1 LLTPR
6 NRLSAGKEHVP
17 PGLAART
24 LGKASALAGPV
35 LFPDTASAALQVALD
50 RLAPTDAT
58 VLISGETGT
67 GKEVAARYLHAQ
79 SRRRAGPFLAVNC
92 GALSESLA
100 EAELFGHEKGAFTGA
115 LQAQPGWFEAARGG
129 TLLLDEIGD
138 LPLGLQ
144 VKLLRVLQERT
155 VARLGSRLSVPVN
168 VRIIAATNID
178 LQQAISE
185 RKFREDLYF
194 RLNVAHIA
202 LPPLRERAQAI
213 PAMAEHFLQHYS
225 SLLDRPGMS
234 ISAAALETLQ
244 RHPWPGNIRELENT
258 IHNAVLLTPGN
269 VIGSADLE
277 LLTRTPP
284 AVSQDTA
291 LEPSLAAVFARALA
305 RGEENL
311 FERVS
316 AGIVQAALSAVD
328 GNQVRA
334 AAALGIS
341 RNSLRTQLA
350 NLGNIQPRRRVQSE
364 RRSIP
369 AAPGREIRIGYQKF
383 GTLNILKALGTLDA
397 ILASERVTVRW
408 EGFSSGPPLLEALR
422 QGTLDFG
429 ATGEVPPV
437 FAQASGAP
445 FLYIAHEPAV
455 PQGVAL
461 VVPQDSK
468 IYHVDD
474 LRGKRLKFSRG
485 SNVHYLVLRAL
496 ETHGLSMDDVQVL
509 FAEPQDPVHYID
521 NGDADGWAFW
531 DPLLPLVQRTRQLRT
546 LLDGT
551 GLVLNHQFYLASE
564 RFAAQNDSILPIL
577 LDQLRAA
584 GLYVANQP
592 DEAATLL
599 AAKIGV
605 EADSLKVAFT
615 RLAHGPRPLSRE
627 VIWEQQRIA
636 DRFYA
641 LGVLP
646 RAISVRAAVLSN

>member
-1 LLTPR
+1 MLTPR
-6 NRLSAGKEHVP
+6 GRLSADKDQAA
-17 PGLAART
+17 PGLATRA

-35 LFPDTASAALQVALD
+35 LFPDAASAALQVALD

-67 GKEVAARYLHAQ
+67 GKEVAARYLHAH

-115 LQAQPGWFEAARGG
+115 LQSQPGWFEAARGG

-138 LPLGLQ
+138 LPLALQ

-178 LQQAISE
+178 LQQAIAE

-202 LPPLRERAQAI
+202 LPPLRERVQAI

-225 SLLDRPGMS
+225 TLLDRPGMS
-234 ISAAALETLQ
+234 ISAAAQQKLQ

-258 IHNAVLLTPGN
+258 IHNAVLLAPGN
-269 VIGSADLE
+269 VIEVADLE
-277 LLTRTPP
+277 LLARPP
-284 AVSQDTA
+284 PVSQDAA
-291 LEPSLAAVFARALA
+291 LEPTLAAVFARALA

-311 FERVS
+311 FERVN

-369 AAPGREIRIGYQKF
+369 ALPGREIRIGYQKF

-397 ILASERVTVRW
+397 ILATERVKVRW

-437 FAQASGAP
+437 FAQAGGAP
-445 FLYIAHEPAV
+445 FLYVAHEPAV

-468 IYHVDD
+468 IYSVDD

-521 NGDADGWAFW
+521 NGEADGWAFW

-551 GLVLNHQFYLASE
+551 GLVFNHQFYLASE
-564 RFAAQNDSILPIL
+564 RFAGENDSILPIL
-577 LDQLRAA
+577 LDQLREA
-584 GLYVANQP
+584 GRYVASQP
-592 DEAATLL
+592 ADAATRL

-646 RAISVRAAVLSN
+646 RAISVRAAVLST

>member
-1 LLTPR
+1 
-6 NRLSAGKEHVP
+6 
-17 PGLAART
+17 
-24 LGKASALAGPV
+24 
-35 LFPDTASAALQVALD
+35 
-50 RLAPTDAT
+50 
-58 VLISGETGT
+58 
-67 GKEVAARYLHAQ
+67 
-79 SRRRAGPFLAVNC
+79 
-92 GALSESLA
+92 
-100 EAELFGHEKGAFTGA
+100 
-115 LQAQPGWFEAARGG
+115 
-129 TLLLDEIGD
+129 
-138 LPLGLQ
+138 
-144 VKLLRVLQERT
+144 
-155 VARLGSRLSVPVN
+155 
-168 VRIIAATNID
+168 

-202 LPPLRERAQAI
+202 LPPLRERPEAI
-213 PAMAEHFLQHYS
+213 PAMAEHFLQHYRT
-225 SLLDRPGMS
+225 LLDRPAMS
-234 ISAAALETLQ
+234 ISAAALATLQ

-258 IHNAVLLTPGN
+258 VHNAVLLTPGN
-269 VIGSADLE
+269 VIESADLE

-284 AVSQDTA
+284 VSQDGA
-291 LEPSLAAVFARALA
+291 LEPALAAVFKRALG
-305 RGEENL
+305 RKEENL
-311 FERVS
+311 FERVT
-316 AGIVQAALSAVD
+316 AGLVQAALSAAD

-397 ILASERVTVRW
+397 ILANERVTVRW
-408 EGFSSGPPLLEALR
+408 EGFASGPPLLEALR
-422 QGTLDFG
+422 QGALDFG

-437 FAQASGAP
+437 FAQAGGAP
-445 FLYIAHEPAV
+445 FLYVAHEPAV

-468 IYHVDD
+468 IYRVDD

-496 ETHGLSMDDVQVL
+496 ETHGLSIDDVEPI
-509 FAEPQDPVHYID
+509 FAEPQDPVHYVD
-521 NGDADGWAFW
+521 NGGADGWAFW
-531 DPLLPLVQRTRQLRT
+531 DPLLPLVQRSRQLRT

-551 GLVLNHQFYLASE
+551 GLVFNHQFYLASE
-564 RFAAQNDSILPIL
+564 RFAAENDAILPIL

-584 GLYVANQP
+584 GQYVANQP
-592 DEAATLL
+592 DDAATLL

-615 RLAHGPRPLSRE
+615 RLAHGPRPLSPE

-646 RAISVRAAVLSN
+646 RAISVRAAVLTN

>member
-1 LLTPR
+1 M
-6 NRLSAGKEHVP
+6 S
-17 PGLAART
+17 
-24 LGKASALAGPV
+24 KASALAGPV
-35 LFPDTASAALQVALD
+35 LFADTASAGLQTVLD
-50 RLAPTDAT
+50 RLAPSDAT
-58 VLISGETGT
+58 VLISGESGT

-79 SRRRAGPFLAVNC
+79 SRRRTGPFLAVNC
-92 GALSESLA
+92 GALSETLA
-100 EAELFGHEKGAFTGA
+100 EAELFGYEKGAFTGA

-138 LPLGLQ
+138 LPLALQ
-144 VKLLRVLQERT
+144 VKLLRVLQEREVT
-155 VARLGSRLSVPVN
+155 RLGSRLSVPVN

-178 LQQAISE
+178 LERAIAE
-185 RKFREDLYF
+185 RKFRKDLYF
-194 RLNVAHIA
+194 RLNVAQVL
-202 LPPLRERAQAI
+202 LPPLRDRAGAI
-213 PAMAEHFLQHYS
+213 PAMAEHFLQHYRS
-225 SLLDRPGMS
+225 RIDRPAMS
-234 ISAAALETLQ
+234 ISQAALQTLQ
-244 RHPWPGNIRELENT
+244 RHSWPGNIRELENT
-258 IHNAVLLTPGN
+258 IHNAVLMTAGN
-269 VIGSADLE
+269 VIESGDLQLSATTPAAASPDVGLE
-277 LLTRTPP
+277 
-284 AVSQDTA
+284 AA
-291 LEPSLAAVFARALA
+291 LALVFDRALA
-305 RGEENL
+305 RKEENL
-311 FERVS
+311 FERVTS
-316 AGIVQAALSAVD
+316 GVVQAAFLAAD
-328 GNQVRA
+328 GNQIKA

-350 NLGNIQPRRRVQSE
+350 NLGSIKPRRSVQSE

-369 AAPGREIRIGYQKF
+369 AVPERQIRIGYQKF
-383 GTLNILKALGTLDA
+383 GTLNILKALGTLEA
-397 ILASERVTVRW
+397 ALASQRVTVHW
-408 EGFSSGPPLLEALR
+408 EGFPSGPPLLEALR

-437 FAQASGAP
+437 FAQAGGAP
-445 FLYIAHEPAV
+445 FLYVAHEPAV

-496 ETHGLSMDDVQVL
+496 ETHGLSMEDVELV
-509 FAEPQDPVHYID
+509 FAEPQDLVRYID
-521 NGDADGWAFW
+521 HGDADGWAFW

-551 GLVLNHQFYLASE
+551 GLVFNHQFYLASE
-564 RFAAQNDSILPIL
+564 RFAAENELVLPIL
-577 LDQLRAA
+577 LDQLREA

-592 DEAATLL
+592 VEAATLL

-605 EADSLKVAFT
+605 EADSLKIAFT
-615 RLAHGPRPLSRE
+615 RLAHGPRPLSPE

-646 RAISVRAAVLSN
+646 RAISVRAAVLAT

>member
-1 LLTPR
+1 MATR
-6 NRLSAGKEHVP
+6 A
-17 PGLAART
+17 

-35 LFPDTASAALQVALD
+35 LFPDAASAALQVALD

-92 GALSESLA
+92 GALSETLA

-115 LQAQPGWFEAARGG
+115 LQSQPGWFEAARGG

-138 LPLGLQ
+138 LPLPLQ
-144 VKLLRVLQERT
+144 VKLLRVLQERVVT
-155 VARLGSRLSVPVN
+155 RLGSRLSVPVN

-178 LQQAISE
+178 LRQAISD

-213 PAMAEHFLQHYS
+213 PAMAEHFLQHYR
-225 SLLDRPGMS
+225 SLLDRPAMS
-234 ISAAALETLQ
+234 ISAAALQTLL

-258 IHNAVLLTPGN
+258 IHNAVLLTPGD
-269 VIGSADLE
+269 VIESDDLE
-277 LLTRTPP
+277 LLARTP
-284 AVSQDTA
+284 ALSQDAA
-291 LEPSLAAVFARALA
+291 LEPALAAVFARALA
-305 RGEENL
+305 RKEENL
-311 FERVS
+311 FERVT
-316 AGIVQAALSAVD
+316 AGIVQAALSTVD

-341 RNSLRTQLA
+341 RNSLRTQMA
-350 NLGNIQPRRRVQSE
+350 NLGNIQPRRRLQSE

-369 AAPGREIRIGYQKF
+369 ASPRREIRIGYQKF

-397 ILASERVTVRW
+397 ILADERVTVRW
-408 EGFSSGPPLLEALR
+408 EGFTSGPPLLEALR

-437 FAQASGAP
+437 FAQAGGAP
-445 FLYIAHEPAV
+445 FLYVAHEPAV

-496 ETHGLSMDDVQVL
+496 ETHGLSLDDVEMI
-509 FAEPQDPVHYID
+509 FAEPQDPVSYID
-521 NGDADGWAFW
+521 NGGADGWAFW
-531 DPLLPLVQRTRQLRT
+531 DPLLPLVQRSRQLRT

-551 GLVLNHQFYLASE
+551 GLVFNHQFYLASE

-577 LDQLRAA
+577 LEQLREA

-592 DEAATLL
+592 ADAATLL

-627 VIWEQQRIA
+627 VIGEQQRIA

>member
-1 LLTPR
+1 
-6 NRLSAGKEHVP
+6 
-17 PGLAART
+17 
-24 LGKASALAGPV
+24 V
-35 LFPDTASAALQVALD
+35 LFPDAASAALQVALD

-92 GALSESLA
+92 GALSETLA

-115 LQAQPGWFEAARGG
+115 LQSQPGWFEAARGG

-138 LPLGLQ
+138 LPLPLQ
-144 VKLLRVLQERT
+144 VKLLRVLQERVVT
-155 VARLGSRLSVPVN
+155 RLGSRLSVPVN

-178 LQQAISE
+178 LRQAISE

-213 PAMAEHFLQHYS
+213 PAMAEHFLQHYR
-225 SLLDRPGMS
+225 SLLDRPAMS
-234 ISAAALETLQ
+234 ISAAALQTLL

-258 IHNAVLLTPGN
+258 IHNAVLLTPGD
-269 VIGSADLE
+269 VIESDDLE
-277 LLTRTPP
+277 LLARTPP
-284 AVSQDTA
+284 VSQDAA
-291 LEPSLAAVFARALA
+291 LEPALAAVFARALA
-305 RGEENL
+305 RKEENL
-311 FERVS
+311 FERVT

-341 RNSLRTQLA
+341 RNSLRTQMA
-350 NLGNIQPRRRVQSE
+350 NLGNIQPRRRLQSE

-369 AAPGREIRIGYQKF
+369 ASPGREIRIGYQKF
-383 GTLNILKALGTLDA
+383 GTLNILKALGTLDT
-397 ILASERVTVRW
+397 ILADERVTIRW

-437 FAQASGAP
+437 FAQAGGAP
-445 FLYIAHEPAV
+445 FLYVAHEPAV

-496 ETHGLSMDDVQVL
+496 ETHGLSLDDVEMI
-509 FAEPQDPVHYID
+509 FAEPQDPVSYID
-521 NGDADGWAFW
+521 NGGADGWAFW
-531 DPLLPLVQRTRQLRT
+531 DPLLPLVQRSRQLRT

-551 GLVLNHQFYLASE
+551 GLVFNHQFYLSSE

-577 LDQLRAA
+577 LEQLRAA
-584 GLYVANQP
+584 GMYVANQP
-592 DEAATLL
+592 ADAATLL

-627 VIWEQQRIA
+627 VIGEQQRIA

>member
-1 LLTPR
+1 M
-6 NRLSAGKEHVP
+6 SADQGHVP
-17 PGLAART
+17 AGLAARA

-35 LFPDTASAALQVALD
+35 LFPDAASAALQAALD

-92 GALSESLA
+92 GALSETLA

-115 LQAQPGWFEAARGG
+115 LQSQPGWFEAARGG

-138 LPLGLQ
+138 LPLALQ
-144 VKLLRVLQERT
+144 VKLLRVLQERVVT
-155 VARLGSRLSVPVN
+155 RLGSRLPVPVN

-194 RLNVAHIA
+194 RLNVAQIS
-202 LPPLRERAQAI
+202 LPPLRERAPAI
-213 PAMAEHFLQHYS
+213 SAMAEHFLQHYR
-225 SLLDRPGMS
+225 SLLDRSAMS
-234 ISAAALETLQ
+234 ISAAALQALQ

-269 VIGSADLE
+269 VIESADLE
-277 LLTRTPP
+277 FLARTPP
-284 AVSQDTA
+284 VSPDAA
-291 LEPSLAAVFARALA
+291 LEPALAAVFARALA
-305 RGEENL
+305 RKEENL
-311 FERVS
+311 FERVT
-316 AGIVQAALSAVD
+316 AGIVQAALSAVE

-350 NLGNIQPRRRVQSE
+350 NLGNIQPRRRAQGE

-369 AAPGREIRIGYQKF
+369 SSPGREIRIGYQKF

-397 ILASERVTVRW
+397 ILADERVTVRW

-437 FAQASGAP
+437 FAQAGGAP
-445 FLYIAHEPAV
+445 FLYVAHEPAV

-468 IYHVDD
+468 IYNVDD

-496 ETHGLSMDDVQVL
+496 ETHGLSLDDVEMI
-509 FAEPQDPVHYID
+509 FAEPQDPVSYVD
-521 NGDADGWAFW
+521 NGAADGWAFW

-551 GLVLNHQFYLASE
+551 GLVFNHQFYVASE

-592 DEAATLL
+592 ADAATLL
-599 AAKIGV
+599 SAKIGV